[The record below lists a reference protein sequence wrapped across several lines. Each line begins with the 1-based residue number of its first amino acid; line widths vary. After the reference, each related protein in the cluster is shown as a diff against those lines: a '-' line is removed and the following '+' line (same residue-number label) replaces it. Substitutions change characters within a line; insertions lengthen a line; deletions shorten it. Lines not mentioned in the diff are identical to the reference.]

1 MQCDVRPNIF
11 AHVSTAICMCQSP
24 PLVQQ
29 LFVLFVY
36 CAVGIAHAN
45 WLEVENPYY
54 IKKWNNG
61 ARVENME
68 KVY

>member
-1 MQCDVRPNIF
+1 MQCDVFPNIF
-11 AHVSTAICMCQSP
+11 VQVFMAICIYQSP

-45 WLEVENPYY
+45 WLEVENPHC
-54 IKKWNNG
+54 IKKWNTG